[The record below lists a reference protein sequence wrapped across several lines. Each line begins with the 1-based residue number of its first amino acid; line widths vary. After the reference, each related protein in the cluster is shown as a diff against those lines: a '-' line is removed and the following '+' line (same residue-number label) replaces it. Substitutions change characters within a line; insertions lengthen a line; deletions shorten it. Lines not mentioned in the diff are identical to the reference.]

1 MLIMPC
7 ILWAQ
12 FQITGTVTD
21 SESGEPLTGA
31 SIILMNTNKAAA
43 TDIDGNFILQNVKT
57 GVYTIKLS
65 FIGYKSKQQQLII
78 NEDQNLNFSLDPGSI
93 LADEVIVMATR
104 AGENT
109 PTTFTMVDQE
119 YLEKQNVGQDLPFLL
134 NFTPSVVVTSDAGA
148 GIGYTGIRIRGSD
161 ATRVN
166 VTINGIPYNDAES
179 LGTFWVNMPD
189 FASSVDNI
197 QIQRGVGT
205 STNGAG
211 AFGASLNIQTTTLNE
226 EPYAEIDNSF
236 GSFNT
241 RRHSIRAGTGLIN
254 NRFTFDA
261 RLSSIYSDGYV
272 DRAFSDLK
280 SFFVSGGYYGKSSLL
295 KVNVFSGMEQTYQ
308 SWYGVPE
315 AALDTNRTF
324 NYYTYDNQTDNYQQ
338 DHYQVIYAKDI
349 NSVLTLNTALHYT
362 RGRGYYEEYRHNDRL
377 NFYGI
382 SNLVIG
388 DTVITHSDLIRRR
401 WLDNHFYGFTYSAIY
416 NPLPSLELVLGGGW
430 NRYDGDHFGEVIWSR
445 FAVDSEIRHRYYE
458 NNGLKTDFNSYLK
471 GYYQITPQLNGFADL
486 QIRTINYSFYGFDDN
501 LNNVQQEDDLIFFNP
516 KVGLTYAMDRSSQFY
531 ASYSIGNKEPAR
543 IDYIESTPSQRP
555 LPETLRNVEI
565 GFRRQNS
572 RYQMNFNYYLMNYR
586 NQLVLTG
593 EINDVGAYTRTNID
607 RSYRTGIELE
617 AGFNLNNRWN
627 LNGNA
632 TFSRNKIRNFSE
644 FIDNYD
650 EGGQLVNNYQST
662 DISFSPNI
670 IAGSEL
676 RFKMLDNFFISLLSK
691 YVGEQFLDNTSDPN
705 RMLDDYFINDLRL
718 RYTLNPRFLKELTFS
733 LLVNNIFNVKYEP
746 NGYTFSYKYGGEV
759 LTENYYYPQ
768 AGTNFLGAVILKF

>member
-1 MLIMPC
+1 M
-7 ILWAQ
+7 
-12 FQITGTVTD
+12 
-21 SESGEPLTGA
+21 
-31 SIILMNTNKAAA
+31 
-43 TDIDGNFILQNVKT
+43 
-57 GVYTIKLS
+57 S
-65 FIGYKSKQQQLII
+65 FIGYKQKQQQLVV
-78 NEDQNLNFSLDPGSI
+78 NSDLDLNLTLEPGSI

-109 PTTFTMVDQE
+109 PTTYTTVDQE
-119 YLEKQNVGQDLPFLL
+119 YLEKQNFGQDLPFLL
-134 NFTPSVVVTSDAGA
+134 NFMPSVVVTSDAGA

-161 ATRVN
+161 PTKVN

-197 QIQRGVGT
+197 QMQRGVGT

-254 NRFTFDA
+254 DRFTLDA

-295 KVNVFSGMEQTYQ
+295 KVNVFSGVEQTYQ

-349 NSVLTLNTALHYT
+349 NNVLTLNTALHYT
-362 RGRGYYEEYRHNDRL
+362 RGRGYYEEYRENDLL

-382 SNLVIG
+382 SDIEIG
-388 DTVITHSDLIRRR
+388 DTIISRSELIRRR

-416 NPLPSLELVLGGGW
+416 NPTDRLELVFGGGW

-445 FAVDSEIRHRYYE
+445 FAGDSEIRDRYYE

-471 GYYQITPQLNGFADL
+471 GYYQITPHLNGFADL
-486 QIRTINYSFYGFDDN
+486 QIRTINYSFFGYDDD
-501 LNNVQQEDDLIFFNP
+501 LSNVQQDDQLRFFNP
-516 KVGLTYAMDRSSQFY
+516 KIGLTYNPAIASQIY

-543 IDYIESTPSQRP
+543 IDYVTSTPTRRP

-565 GFRRQNS
+565 GFRRQTS
-572 RYQMNFNYYLMNYR
+572 RYSLNANYYLMDYK

-607 RSYRTGIELE
+607 RSYRSGIELE
-617 AGFNLNNRWN
+617 TGIMLNNRWK
-627 LNGNA
+627 LRANA

-676 RFKMLDNFFISLLSK
+676 NYRLLDNFFISLFSK
-691 YVGEQFLDNTSDPN
+691 YVGEQYLDNTSDPD
-705 RMLDDYFINDLRL
+705 RMLDDYLINDLRI
-718 RYTLNPRFLKELTFS
+718 RYTIHPRFLKELTFS
-733 LLVNNIFNVKYEP
+733 LLVNNIFNVKYEA

-768 AGTNFLGAVILKF
+768 AGTNLLGAVILKF